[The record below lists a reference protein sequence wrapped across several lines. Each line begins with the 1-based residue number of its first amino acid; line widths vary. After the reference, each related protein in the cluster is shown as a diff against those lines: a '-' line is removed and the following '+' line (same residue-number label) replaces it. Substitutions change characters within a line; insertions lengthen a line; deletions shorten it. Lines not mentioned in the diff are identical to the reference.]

1 MDKSSILVE
10 ISGWIP
16 AVIIL
21 GAIILQLITMLKRRS
36 SVGVNGTVWLLF
48 GIANLCLYI
57 YTEKYWALQS
67 IIGLLGS
74 ALLDFVIAGLAYA
87 RYGIP
92 RGRSPE

>member
-1 MDKSSILVE
+1 MLIE

-16 AVIIL
+16 AIIIL
-21 GAIILQLITMLKRRS
+21 GAIILQLAIMLKRGS

-48 GIANLCLYI
+48 GVANLCLYI
-57 YTEKYWALQS
+57 YTEKYWEPQS

-87 RYGIP
+87 RYGI
-92 RGRSPE
+92 STEQQE